1 MADEDGGSAGAARG
15 PRAPGPAVERDGGG
29 AARAAPLLDRLA
41 EVRSTLARE
50 RDAAPSLWLELAL
63 LPAGE
68 RLARVA
74 GEPRFQTFGLCELL
88 LSQAAAVAAA
98 VAVPRADPPP
108 VPAGEA
114 GDLAALAL
122 AAAERLDGVV
132 HAAPVVADLKAR
144 AWAEIGEA
152 RRAVGELP
160 AAEEALA
167 AAAACLAHGTGD
179 LLVDA
184 RLLEFEAAVRADQG
198 RPREAAALL
207 RQAAAR
213 YTQVNEPELA
223 ARAAGRREAIRR
235 GAREAPGSGHP
246 VFGGDG

>member
-1 MADEDGGSAGAARG
+1 MADEDGAGATREPTERG
-15 PRAPGPAVERDGGG
+15 TVGERDDG
-29 AARAAPLLDRLA
+29 RMDPAAPLLDRLA
-41 EVRSTLARE
+41 EVRSTLSRE
-50 RDAAPSLWLELAL
+50 RDAAPSLWLELAA

-68 RLARVA
+68 RLSLLA

-88 LSQAAAVAAA
+88 LAQAAG
-98 VAVPRADPPP
+98 PPIA
-108 VPAGEA
+108 AGEA
-114 GDLAALAL
+114 GHLAALAL
-122 AAAERLDGVV
+122 AAAERLDGAV
-132 HAAPVVADLKAR
+132 HAASVVADLKAR

-152 RRAVGELP
+152 RRAAGELR

-198 RPREAAALL
+198 RPGEAAALL
-207 RQAAAR
+207 RQAVAR

-235 GAREAPGSGHP
+235 GSREGPGSGHP
-246 VFGGDG
+246 VFGTDG